1 MRGPTP
7 REGILMLSFEAAALI
22 LRGMSDLLEEALLYA
37 KQHSIWLERPVQLLR
52 YVEAL
57 AAEVSR
63 LREEVDRLAAEP
75 NDQAEESSTP

>member
-1 MRGPTP
+1 
-7 REGILMLSFEAAALI
+7 MLSFEAAALI

-63 LREEVDRLAAEP
+63 LRGEEVDRLAVEP
-75 NDQAEESSTP
+75 SDQAEESSTP